1 MTNDK
6 SNRRKFL
13 KISGLA
19 ALTAAIP
26 FDLSAAPRMPK
37 NNDDNYWTLLREQ
50 FPMDKN
56 IIYLNNGTMG
66 PSPYPV
72 IERVKKEIDQTNIGM
87 HYGGGKHEAL
97 DKLEKFVGADKGE
110 IALTHNVT
118 EGINIVCW
126 GVKLKKGDEVIIT
139 SHEHVGNALP
149 WLYRS
154 TIDKFKL
161 VVIDLAPTAE
171 ETLTNIIKAI
181 TKNTKVIAVPHI
193 PCTIGQVLP
202 VKAICELAKQK
213 GIFSFIDGAHGPGMI
228 NLNLKDMGCDAYASC
243 CHKWMLGPKGT
254 AFVYVRKDKLNEVQ
268 TKFVGGYSS
277 KEWDLLKQPPYF
289 EGLADDAHRYHYG
302 TQNAALYFGIVE
314 AVDFHELIGKD
325 KVEQRVKFL
334 GNYLQEGLLA
344 MGKEKVEMLTPIEKI
359 SKAGVVAFKPVK
371 GKYDEIVNTCRN
383 AKIWL
388 RAVPENNINCI
399 RVSTHIYNST
409 VEIDALLAKFQ
420 TLL

>member
-1 MTNDK
+1 MTK
-6 SNRRKFL
+6 ERSNRREFL
-13 KISGLA
+13 KFSGLA
-19 ALTAAIP
+19 AITAAIP
-26 FDLSAAPRMPK
+26 FRLDATPKMPQ
-37 NNDDNYWTLLREQ
+37 NNDFDYWTLLRDQ
-50 FPMDKN
+50 FPLDKN

-66 PSPYPV
+66 PSPFSV
-72 IERVKKEIDQTNIGM
+72 IERFKKEIDNTNIGVQ
-87 HYGGGKHEAL
+87 YGGGKHEAL
-97 DKLEKFVGADKGE
+97 ERLEKFVGVDSGE

-118 EGINIVCW
+118 EGINIICW

-171 ETLTNIIKAI
+171 ETLANINNAI
-181 TKNTKVIAVPHI
+181 TKNTRVIAVPHM

-202 VKAICELAKQK
+202 VKAICALAKQK
-213 GIFSFIDGAHGPGMI
+213 GIFSFIDGAHGPGML

-254 AFVYVRKDKLNEVQ
+254 GFVYVKKEKLDEVQ

-277 KEWDLLKQPPYF
+277 KEWDLLKKPPFF

-302 TQNAALYFGIVE
+302 TQSAALYFGIVE
-314 AVDFHELIGKD
+314 AIKFHENIGKD

-334 GNYLQEGLLA
+334 ANYLQDGLLA
-344 MGKEKVEMLTPIEKI
+344 MGKEKVNMLTPTEQI
-359 SKAGVVAFKPVK
+359 SKAGLISFKPLK
-371 GKYDEIVNTCRN
+371 GSYTDIVTECRKS
-383 AKIWL
+383 KIML

-399 RVSTHIYNST
+399 RISTHIYNST
-409 VEIDALLAKFQ
+409 DEIDTLLTQMKALL
-420 TLL
+420 